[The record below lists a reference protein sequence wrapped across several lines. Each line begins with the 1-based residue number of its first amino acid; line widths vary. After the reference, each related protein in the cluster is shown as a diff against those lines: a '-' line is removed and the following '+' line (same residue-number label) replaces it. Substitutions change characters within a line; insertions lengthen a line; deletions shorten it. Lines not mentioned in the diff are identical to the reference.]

1 MSETNAVSHAEQT
14 LLRGKAQVT
23 SQCAASQPGGTPA
36 PGERFGIVVI
46 GASAGG
52 IGALMSLVAEF
63 PPGFPAPILI
73 CQHVLRSRPSLL
85 PVLLGYR
92 TRLRVVAAEDEDVP
106 QPGSIYVAPS
116 NRHLLVRGDG
126 RLGLSDAE
134 RVNFCRP
141 SVDVL
146 FRSVAEVYGARAL
159 AVVLTGYGRDGAQ
172 GIRKIQQHGGL
183 AIAQDEN
190 SSEVFDM
197 PLAARDLGGADLVLP
212 LRQVAAALQAL
223 VEYSL

>member
-1 MSETNAVSHAEQT
+1 MSETDAVSYVEQT
-14 LLRGKAQVT
+14 PLRGKAQVT
-23 SQCAASQPGGTPA
+23 TRCAALQPGGMPA
-36 PGERFGIVVI
+36 AGERFGIVAI

-52 IGALMSLVAEF
+52 IGALMSLVAEL
-63 PPGFPAPILI
+63 PPDFPAPVLI

-92 TRLRVVAAEDEDVP
+92 TRLRVVAAEDGDAP
-106 QPGSIYVAPS
+106 QPGSIHVAPS
-116 NRHLLVRGDG
+116 NRHLLVRPDG

-134 RVNFCRP
+134 RVNYCRP
-141 SVDVL
+141 SVDIL
-146 FRSVAEVYGARAL
+146 FRSVAEAYGARAL
-159 AVVLTGYGRDGAQ
+159 ALVLTGYGRDGAQ
-172 GIRKIQQHGGL
+172 GIRQIQQHGGL

-197 PLAARDLGGADLVLP
+197 PLAGRDLGGADLVLP

-223 VEYSL
+223 MEYNP